1 MKKTANFPHS
11 FVTILKISFT
21 IVGTIIGAGFASGKE
36 ASTFLGVY
44 GNFTYIACIIFGFC
58 FCIGTIY
65 FSNLSY
71 KLISPLL
78 HKCINVCILISE
90 FISIVAMMAGL
101 RAIFDMLFINATPY
115 YISLILIFLIIIS
128 GLNGLTTTNLI
139 LVPIIVI
146 SIAIFGFLGYKT
158 APNLNLTT
166 TNCEPIFRTLSLP
179 LYIGMNL
186 FSVLPIA
193 LEFSNKQSKKEKI
206 WTAIISS
213 SLLTALLLCFC
224 FTILN
229 VNNSTINSELPL
241 IIFILDFA
249 PNFILLAIVTLAI
262 AIITT
267 IVSDG
272 FVVHSLIKSKV
283 KKCDNLILLAVFIV
297 AFLISR
303 LGFSNI
309 VEKLYPITGIIGTA
323 LTITLIVL
331 GIANNSH
338 KKAPLKTKFNAQ
350 SFNTN
355 IQQLYSKKKNS

>member
-1 MKKTANFPHS
+1 MKKSSKFIQS
-11 FVTILKISFT
+11 FSNISKISFT

-44 GNFTYIACIIFGFC
+44 GNFSYIACIIFGILFC
-58 FCIGTIY
+58 VGTIY
-65 FSNLSY
+65 FSCLSPDRIPPI
-71 KLISPLL
+71 LS
-78 HKCINVCILISE
+78 KCINVSIFISE

-101 RAIFDMLFINATPY
+101 RAIFDMLFISSTPY
-115 YISLILIFLIIIS
+115 YISLILIFLIIVS

-139 LVPIIVI
+139 LVPIIVL
-146 SIAIFGFLGYKT
+146 SIAIFGILGIIT

-166 TNCEPIFRTLSLP
+166 TSYDPLFQSLSLP

-193 LEFSNKQSKKEKI
+193 LEFSNKQTKKEKI

-213 SLLTALLLCFC
+213 TLLSSLLLCFC

-229 VNNSTINSELPL
+229 INNDSINSELPL

-249 PNFILLAIVTLAI
+249 PNLVLLAIITLAI
-262 AIITT
+262 AIVTT

-272 FVVHSLIKSKV
+272 FVVHSLIKTKI
-283 KKCDNLILLAVFIV
+283 KKFDNLVLLIVFV
-297 AFLISR
+297 TAFLISR

-323 LTITLIVL
+323 LTLTLLVL
-331 GIANNSH
+331 GI
-338 KKAPLKTKFNAQ
+338 
-350 SFNTN
+350 
-355 IQQLYSKKKNS
+355 SKVKPVFRKQKNKITQDEFPS

>member
-1 MKKTANFPHS
+1 MKKSSKFIQS
-11 FVTILKISFT
+11 FSTVSKISFT

-44 GNFTYIACIIFGFC
+44 GNFSYLACIIFGVL

-65 FSNLSY
+65 FSCLSQS
-71 KLISPLL
+71 KIPPILSKSINI
-78 HKCINVCILISE
+78 CIFISE

-101 RAIFDMLFINATPY
+101 RAIFDMLFISTTPY
-115 YISLILIFLIIIS
+115 YISLVLIFLIIVS

-139 LVPIIVI
+139 LVPIIVL
-146 SIAIFGFLGYKT
+146 SIAIFGFLGIKT

-166 TNCEPIFRTLSLP
+166 TTCDPLFKTLSLP

-193 LEFSNKQSKKEKI
+193 LEFSNKQTKKEKV
-206 WTAIISS
+206 WTSIISS
-213 SLLTALLLCFC
+213 TLLTALLLCFC

-229 VNNSTINSELPL
+229 INNDSIGSELPI

-249 PNFILLAIVTLAI
+249 PNFVLLAIITLAV

-283 KKCDNLILLAVFIV
+283 KKFDNLLLLIIFVT

-309 VEKLYPITGIIGTA
+309 VEKLYPITGIIGTT
-323 LTITLIVL
+323 LTIILLIL
-331 GIANNSH
+331 GINKFATRPT
-338 KKAPLKTKFNAQ
+338 KKLKK
-350 SFNTN
+350 
-355 IQQLYSKKKNS
+355 